1 MDNPVQIL
9 VASSDI
15 ESRRALTTILK
26 DEGYETLSASRLG
39 DVKEAL
45 DSQNVGIVFCD
56 RRLSDGNYRD
66 VLGITRA
73 QQRPVKV
80 VVTSR
85 LADWD
90 EYLEALHHGAF
101 DLIASPCRPTDVL
114 WSLIQARREDH
125 ERAGFVSP
133 APETRT
139 RAASASHITV

>member
-1 MDNPVQIL
+1 MDSPVQIL
-9 VASSDI
+9 VASSEI

-26 DEGYETLSASRLG
+26 NEGYETVSASRVSE
-39 DVKEAL
+39 VKEAL

-66 VLGITRA
+66 VLGLTRL
-73 QQRPVKV
+73 QQKPVKL

-114 WSLIQARREDH
+114 WALIQARREEH
-125 ERAGFVSP
+125 ERSNFVAP
-133 APETRT
+133 APARA
-139 RAASASHITV
+139 RAASATHVAV

>member
-1 MDNPVQIL
+1 MDSPVQIL

-26 DEGYETLSASRLG
+26 DEGYETLSASRLS

-45 DSQNVGIVFCD
+45 DSQNVSVVFCE
-56 RRLSDGNYRD
+56 RRLGDGNYRD

-73 QQRPVKV
+73 AQRPVKV

-114 WSLIQARREDH
+114 WALIQARREEH
-125 ERAGFVSP
+125 EKAGVAAP
-133 APETRT
+133 AAETRART
-139 RAASASHITV
+139 AAASHVTV